1 MSSKEEVKKQ
11 IEQLSEKLHH
21 LNTKYYIDGV
31 SEISD
36 QEFDQMLQQLQQ
48 LEEAHP
54 ELLLPNSP
62 TQRVGGA
69 PTKNFPTVKHE
80 VPMLS
85 LSNTYNKE
93 DLIEFDTRIQK
104 DLGIQPEMVCEL
116 KYDGVAISLIYEN
129 GILSKAVTRGNGEEG
144 DEITNNAKTI
154 KTLPLQLRGNFPE
167 KLEVRGE
174 VFMSKDSFE
183 KNNER
188 IIAENEIRKSEGKKE
203 QPLLANPRNACA
215 GALKQQDPKKVAERN
230 LNVYIYGI
238 VGNYDSIKN
247 HYDALKT
254 LQAWGFNIPNS
265 FEKVKNIDEVW
276 DFITKWD
283 KDRFNLPL
291 ETDGVVIKIDQEDL
305 RRKLGNTAKSPR
317 WAIAYKYKAEAAK
330 TKLREITYQV
340 GRTGAITPVANLEPV
355 QLAGTTVKRA
365 SLHNANE
372 IERLELFEGDYVYVE
387 KGGEIIPKITGI
399 DKTMREE
406 DATPVEFIDKCPD
419 CDTVLIRIE
428 GEAQHYCPNTISC
441 PPQVKGRIQ
450 HFVSRKAMNI
460 DSLGGETIEQ
470 LIEKG
475 LISNYADLYEL
486 DATKLEAMERFK
498 QKSIDNLLSG
508 IEASKNIP
516 YEKVLFALGI
526 RHVGSTISE
535 KLTEVFKNIDTLFEA
550 TKEQIADVYEVGE
563 RIAESIV
570 EFRNSEDNIELIK
583 QLKKHQLQFEL
594 VEKENAGTLND
605 KLFVCTGTFSV
616 YSRNEIHDLIKQNG
630 GKVRTSISAKI
641 DYLVAGEKAG
651 SKLKKAEGLGI
662 TVLTEEQFGQL
673 LIGDND

>member
-11 IEQLSEKLHH
+11 IEQLSEKLHD

-31 SEISD
+31 SEVSD

-54 ELLLPNSP
+54 EFLTPDSP

-69 PTKNFPTVKHE
+69 PTKNFPTVRHE

-129 GILSKAVTRGNGEEG
+129 GVLAKAVTRGNGEEG

-154 KTLPLQLRGNFPE
+154 KTLPLKLRGDFPA

-183 KNNER
+183 KNNEK

-230 LNVYIYGI
+230 LDVYIYGI
-238 VGNYDSIKN
+238 VGDYDTIKN
-247 HYDALKT
+247 HFDALKT
-254 LQAWGFNIPNS
+254 LQSWGFNIPNS
-265 FEKVKNIDEVW
+265 FEKAKDIDEVW
-276 DFITKWD
+276 NFITKWD
-283 KDRFNLPL
+283 KERFNLPL
-291 ETDGVVIKIDQEDL
+291 ETDGVVVKIDQEDL

-330 TKLREITYQV
+330 TKLKSITYQV

-355 QLAGTTVKRA
+355 QLAGTTVRRA

-372 IERLELFEGDYVYVE
+372 IERLELFEGDYVFVE

-399 DKTMREE
+399 DKTMRET
-406 DATPVEFIDKCPD
+406 DATAVEFIDKCPD
-419 CDTVLIRIE
+419 CGTDLIRIE
-428 GEAQHYCPNTISC
+428 GEAQHYCPNDKSC

-470 LIEKG
+470 LIDKG
-475 LISNYADLYEL
+475 LISNYADLYTL
-486 DATKLEAMERFK
+486 TATKLEAMERFK

-508 IEASKNIP
+508 VEASKNIP

-526 RHVGSTISE
+526 RHVGSTIAE
-535 KLTEVFKNIDTLFEA
+535 KLTEVFKNIDALFSA
-550 TKEQIADVYEVGE
+550 TEEQIADVYEVGG

-570 EFRNSEDNIELIK
+570 EFRNDADNMALIE
-583 QLKKHQLQFEL
+583 QLKSHELQFEL
-594 VEKENAGTLND
+594 VEKENTGTLNE

-616 YSRNEIHDLIKQNG
+616 YSRNELHDLIKQNG

-651 SKLKKAEGLGI
+651 SKLKKAESLGI
-662 TVLTEEQFGQL
+662 TVLTEEEFGQL
-673 LIGDND
+673 LKGNND